1 MSNAD
6 VCVGIDLS
14 RDRLDVAV
22 TEQAEAWR
30 VSNDAAGRRSLAE
43 QLQALAPRLVVM
55 EASGGLEREVAAALR
70 AANLPVAVVN
80 PRRVRHFAQATGRL
94 AKTDALDAAALADY
108 AAMVSPDPQP
118 EPEEA
123 QTELSELI
131 ARRRQVVEMLTAE
144 KNRRRTAPAHLLPE
158 LEDHIAWLQR
168 QLEKLDRRIA
178 NAQQAVPEWRER
190 TALLESVPGVGAVTS
205 ATLLALLPEL
215 GEVDHK
221 QLAALVGV
229 APFNRDS
236 GTRRGE
242 RSIWGGRASVRSC
255 LYMSALRA
263 VQCNEVIRA
272 FYLRLQAAGKPE
284 KVSLVACMRKL
295 LVILNAMVQH
305 RTPWDPQHA
314 ALDS

>member
-1 MSNAD
+1 MSNTDAS
-6 VCVGIDLS
+6 VGVDLS

-22 TEQAEAWR
+22 AGQAETWS

-43 QLQALAPRLVVM
+43 QLQTLAPRLVVM
-55 EASGGLEREVAAALR
+55 EASGGLEREVASALR
-70 AANLPVAVVN
+70 AADLPVAVLN

-94 AKTDALDAAALADY
+94 AKTDALDAAALADF
-108 AAMVSPDPQP
+108 AALVSPDPQP

-144 KNRRRTAPAHLLPE
+144 KNRRRTAPEHLLPE
-158 LEDHIAWLQR
+158 LEEHIAWLER
-168 QLEKLDRRIA
+168 QLEELDRRIA
-178 NAQQAVPEWRER
+178 EAQQAVPAWREQ
-190 TALLESVPGVGAVTS
+190 TELLESVPGVGPVTS
-205 ATLLALLPEL
+205 ATLLAQLPEL
-215 GEVDHK
+215 GELDPK

-236 GTRRGE
+236 GARRGQ

-263 VQCNEVIRA
+263 VQCNEVLRD

-284 KVSLVACMRKL
+284 KVILVACMRKL
-295 LVILNAMVQH
+295 LVILNAMVKH

-314 ALDS
+314 TP

>member
-1 MSNAD
+1 MSNTDA
-6 VCVGIDLS
+6 CVGIDLS

-22 TEQAEAWR
+22 AEQTETWT

-43 QLQALAPRLVVM
+43 QLQTLAPRLVVM
-55 EASGGLEREVAAALR
+55 EASGGLERAVASALR
-70 AANLPVAVVN
+70 AADLSVAVVN

-94 AKTDALDAAALADY
+94 AKTDRLDAAVLADY
-108 AAMVSPDPQP
+108 AHTCRPEPQP

-144 KNRRRTAPAHLLPE
+144 KNRRRTAPAHLLPK
-158 LEDHIAWLQR
+158 LEEHIAWLER
-168 QLEKLDRRIA
+168 QLEELDRRIA
-178 NAQQAVPEWRER
+178 EAQQAVPAWREQ
-190 TALLESVPGVGAVTS
+190 TELLESVPGVGPVTS
-205 ATLLALLPEL
+205 ATLLAQLPEL
-215 GEVDHK
+215 GELDPK

-236 GTRRGE
+236 GARRGE

-263 VQCNEVIRA
+263 VQCNEVLRD

-284 KVSLVACMRKL
+284 KVILVACMRKL
-295 LVILNAMVQH
+295 LVILNAMVKH

-314 ALDS
+314 TP